1 MFYPVGVIKLK
12 NIIGLVVSV
21 LVEGILIFLSETW
34 VCFIIPLCSILSSVS
49 LFLIVK
55 NKKTSKKQ
63 FFLLIFLGIWQS
75 IPILIAFLRDPF
87 ENWVFTMLLLLFSF
101 VFLFWPMSKFF
112 RNADPPKNDSNIRY
126 RFILINWSVFL
137 GGVYFLFV
145 FSYIS
150 NVFSLQDIYSPE
162 DGFFVWIS
170 PLLFRLMMLVSGLT
184 IISFMLKYW
193 VWFFTKKII
202 IDIQED
208 QIVLY
213 SLFQSKKIIPLN
225 SLEFCQINKSG
236 FVIIW
241 NINSNEKK
249 AYLKDLYTLSPDQII
264 KKIRKDDYSE
274 LSPK

>member
-1 MFYPVGVIKLK
+1 
-12 NIIGLVVSV
+12 
-21 LVEGILIFLSETW
+21 
-34 VCFIIPLCSILSSVS
+34 
-49 LFLIVK
+49 
-55 NKKTSKKQ
+55 
-63 FFLLIFLGIWQS
+63 
-75 IPILIAFLRDPF
+75 
-87 ENWVFTMLLLLFSF
+87 
-101 VFLFWPMSKFF
+101 
-112 RNADPPKNDSNIRY
+112 
-126 RFILINWSVFL
+126 
-137 GGVYFLFV
+137 
-145 FSYIS
+145 
-150 NVFSLQDIYSPE
+150 
-162 DGFFVWIS
+162 
-170 PLLFRLMMLVSGLT
+170 
-184 IISFMLKYW
+184 MLKYW